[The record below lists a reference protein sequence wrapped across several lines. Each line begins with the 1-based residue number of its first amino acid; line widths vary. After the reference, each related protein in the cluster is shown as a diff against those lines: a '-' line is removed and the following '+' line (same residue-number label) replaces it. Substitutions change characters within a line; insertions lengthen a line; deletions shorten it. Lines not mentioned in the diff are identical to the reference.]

1 MASSPRKIYEEF
13 LDRSLDK
20 NSAVILLI
28 SLIENV
34 EDNEIRFDS
43 IKILKK
49 IEALDD
55 RVFKLLE
62 NLLVSDSNEKIRN
75 EACLYIQN
83 HFLYK
88 ASAPMK
94 WAIQHETDYNCT
106 INIIKTLSMINDAES
121 KSILINELNKI
132 KIRKFIDDTKHY
144 DNEKFKQSLMEL
156 QKIKRLEDLNTIEL
170 ADIVVNYKTI
180 TALIKKFFKVHFE
193 WENGVVVWLD
203 LSELGWNAD
212 RTQYAGKLSDLSQ
225 IIGLK
230 YLTSLK
236 KLNLS
241 NNKLSNIKEL
251 TILKNLTHLG
261 LTNNQIEERNNIMYL
276 KQLPNLLYAD
286 LSDNTIAYKIDK
298 NDFGDTYIKTTKALD
313 FLYDKL

>member
-1 MASSPRKIYEEF
+1 MVSSPRKIYEEF
-13 LDRSLDK
+13 LDKSLDK

-34 EDNEIRFDS
+34 DDNEIRLDS
-43 IKILKK
+43 INILKK

-62 NLLVSDSNEKIRN
+62 NLLVSDSDEKIRN
-75 EACLYIQN
+75 AACLYIQN

-121 KSILINELNKI
+121 KSILLNELNKI
-132 KIRKFIDDTKHY
+132 KVRKFIDENKQY
-144 DNEKFKQSLMEL
+144 DNEKFKQSLRNL
-156 QKIKRLEDLNTIEL
+156 LKIKKLEDLNTIEL
-170 ADIVVNYKTI
+170 ADIIINYKTI
-180 TALIKKFFKVHFE
+180 SALIKKFFKVYFA
-193 WENGVVVWLD
+193 WENAVIVQLD

-212 RTQYAGKLSDLSQ
+212 RTQYAGKISDLSE

-230 YLTSLK
+230 YLKSLK
-236 KLNLS
+236 KVNLS
-241 NNKLSNIKEL
+241 NNKLSSIKEL

-261 LTNNQIEERNNIMYL
+261 LTNNHIEDRNNIMYL

-286 LSDNTIAYKIDK
+286 LSDNNIAYKIDK
-298 NDFGDTYIKTTKALD
+298 KDFEDTYIKTSKALD
-313 FLYDKL
+313 FLYDNL

>member
-1 MASSPRKIYEEF
+1 MVSSPRKIYEEF
-13 LDRSLDK
+13 LDKSLDK
-20 NSAVILLI
+20 NSAVLILI

-34 EDNEIRFDS
+34 DDNEVRFDS
-43 IKILKK
+43 INILEK

-75 EACLYIQN
+75 AACLYIQK

-94 WAIQHETDYNCT
+94 WAISHETDYSCT

-121 KSILINELNKI
+121 KSILMNELYKI
-132 KIRKFIDDTKHY
+132 KIRKFIEEKKQY
-144 DNEKFKQSLMEL
+144 DNEKFKQSLRDL
-156 QKIKRLEDLNTIEL
+156 VKIKKLEDFNTIEL
-170 ADIVVNYKTI
+170 ADIIVNYKTI
-180 TALIKKFFKVHFE
+180 SELIKKFFKVYFE
-193 WENGVVVWLD
+193 WENAVIVLLD
-203 LSELGWNAD
+203 LSDLGWNAD
-212 RTQYAGKLSDLSQ
+212 RTQYASKISNLSE

-241 NNKLSNIKEL
+241 NNKVSSIKEL

-261 LTNNQIEERNNIMYL
+261 LTNNKIEDRDNIMYL
-276 KQLPNLLYAD
+276 KRLPNLLYVD
-286 LSDNTIAYKIDK
+286 LSDNNIAYKIDK

>member
-13 LDRSLDK
+13 LDKSLDK
-20 NSAVILLI
+20 NSAVLLLI

-34 EDNEIRFDS
+34 DDNEVRFDS
-43 IKILKK
+43 INILRK

-75 EACLYIQN
+75 AACLYIQN

-94 WAIQHETDYNCT
+94 WAIQHETDYHCI

-121 KSILINELNKI
+121 KSILIDELNKI
-132 KIRKFIDDTKHY
+132 KIRKFIDERKKY
-144 DNEKFKQSLMEL
+144 DNEKFKQSLRDL
-156 QKIKRLEDLNTIEL
+156 LKIKKLEDFNTIEL
-170 ADIVVNYKTI
+170 ADIIINYKTI
-180 TALIKKFFKVHFE
+180 SAIIKKFFKVYFE
-193 WENGVVVWLD
+193 WENAVIVWLD

-212 RTQYAGKLSDLSQ
+212 RTQYASKITNISE

-230 YLTSLK
+230 YLKSIK

-241 NNKLSNIKEL
+241 NNKLSSIKEL

-261 LTNNQIEERNNIMYL
+261 LTNNEIVDRNNIMYL
-276 KQLPNLLYAD
+276 KQLSNLIYAD
-286 LSDNTIAYKIDK
+286 LSDNNIAYKIDK